1 MKILNIIYLSTILIA
16 CNAPEA
22 RESEGQ
28 NRDSAVSEAKT
39 KEIVSHHLEAFKNND
54 LEEIMKDYTE
64 ESVFI
69 APDATYTGLE
79 QIRTS
84 YENVF
89 KAFPKDSM
97 TFTLEK
103 TVVAEDVGYILWK
116 AKTPSVTVSYGT
128 DTFIIRDGKIIRQTF
143 AGVFE

>member
-1 MKILNIIYLSTILIA
+1 MKILNIVYLAAILIA
-16 CNAPEA
+16 CNGPEV
-22 RESEGQ
+22 RESDAQ
-28 NRDSAVSEAKT
+28 KNDVTISEEKT
-39 KEIVSHHLEAFKNND
+39 KEIVSHHLEAFKDND

-103 TVVAEDVGYILWK
+103 TVVTQDVGYILWK
-116 AKTPSVTVSYGT
+116 AKTPAVTVSYGT